1 MELRAVEILIFQR
14 RAEKDV
20 PVPAGGDRVGT
31 EGGVVGVPD
40 TGGVPDTRGASDT
53 ERADGGLTVVPD
65 TGRVTPV
72 GAEGGLVGVPDT
84 RGASDTRGVSD
95 TGRDTPVGT
104 DGGLAGVPD
113 TGRDT
118 PVGADGGL
126 AVVSDTGRV
135 TSVGTDV
142 GLAGVPDTRG
152 VSDTGRETF
161 PVARSPLPV
170 TSMVSETGKATS
182 AGTTGLS
189 RPSGL
194 STVASR
200 LTRPS
205 NGFCRGSPIAAWK
218 REMASWDGE
227 GQALSPSWRARPT
240 GSSRGVRPLASGTVR
255 TCFMVSPRSSASG
268 SIVKVRF
275 PS

>member
-1 MELRAVEILIFQR
+1 M
-14 RAEKDV
+14 
-20 PVPAGGDRVGT
+20 
-31 EGGVVGVPD
+31 VGVPD

-53 ERADGGLTVVPD
+53 RGD
-65 TGRVTPV
+65 TPV
-72 GAEGGLVGVPDT
+72 GTEGGVVGVPDT
-84 RGASDTRGVSD
+84 RGASDTERA
-95 TGRDTPVGT
+95 
-104 DGGLAGVPD
+104 DGGLAG
-113 TGRDT
+113 
-118 PVGADGGL
+118 
-126 AVVSDTGRV
+126 VSDTGRV
-135 TSVGTDV
+135 TPVGAD
-142 GLAGVPDTRG
+142 GRLAGVPDTRG

-227 GQALSPSWRARPT
+227 GRALSPSWRARPT

-255 TCFMVSPRSSASG
+255 TCFMVPPRSSASG